1 MHHIFLR
8 NQTWSKRK
16 VPGQDAMFFPSHL
29 TLFLTGVFVIC
40 LHSHFSYYGHFI
52 THRFMW
58 DGLVK
63 ILKVGICPFW
73 KHKNLSVF
81 HWYLMSHPAI
91 YEDNELRNSSYC
103 INKYPF

>member
-1 MHHIFLR
+1 M
-8 NQTWSKRK
+8 
-16 VPGQDAMFFPSHL
+16 
-29 TLFLTGVFVIC
+29 
-40 LHSHFSYYGHFI
+40 HSHFSYYGHFI

-81 HWYLMSHPAI
+81 HWYLMPHPAI

-103 INKYPF
+103 INKYPILIFTANANSIEGVLSGG